1 MKLLSLLKDKYL
13 LDVMFLAC
21 AFCFISETYLS
32 WDASYQLFSILNKGE
47 FFYIENRPFVFL
59 MQLPVYLLLKVSNG
73 FDLVIYKKVYGLT
86 YAFYPFIISLI
97 GYYIHKF
104 DRKRFHFL
112 VLSISLGSML
122 FQYHQLFEHLIAC
135 QFYML
140 ILSIT
145 GIKKYKN
152 IEALLLVVLNLIH
165 PVSLPLTGLH
175 FLLNFFLDK
184 KDITRW
190 FFPLVLAITRIGLFL
205 STKSETSY
213 FSLDNFYYTFFLQIK
228 NFYSPRDL
236 IALLLICVNLIYLS
250 LFLNKAKF
258 AYALTFGVFIT
269 FIFWYNSDPIA
280 VEVMYDMHYIVF
292 LFFLAPISLVYKTVK
307 SEDIE
312 LLKTAFLCTSLYLF
326 SAVTYGVGYQSFLSK
341 LAQNI
346 ERHEAKCVEELML
359 TLPKV
364 NRTRWKWTTLFEYY
378 MYRNSAVIYKVI
390 IPHTC
395 FGIDK
400 KNIELQKFINSK
412 ILKGYYFK
420 LNL

>member
-145 GIKKYKN
+145 GIKKYRN

-205 STKSETSY
+205 STKSETSH

-236 IALLLICVNLIYLS
+236 FALLLICVNLIYLS

-258 AYALTFGVFIT
+258 AYVLTFGVFIT
-269 FIFWYNSDPIA
+269 FIFWYNSDPRA
-280 VEVMYDMHYIVF
+280 VEVMLDMRYVIF
-292 LFFLAPISLVYKTVK
+292 LFFLTPALLAYRLNKEQSVHI
-307 SEDIE
+307 
-312 LLKTAFLCTSLYLF
+312 LKTAFISSFIYLLSSL
-326 SAVTYGVGYQSFLSK
+326 TYGIGYNKFLLELS
-341 LAQNI
+341 QNI
-346 ERHEAKCVEELML
+346 ERHDESCVEELML
-359 TLPKV
+359 AFPKI
-364 NRTRWKWTTLFEYY
+364 NRTQWHWSTLFEYY
-378 MYRNSAVIYKVI
+378 MYKSSFNINKI
-390 IPHTC
+390 IMPYTC
-395 FGIDK
+395 YGIEND
-400 KNIELQKFINSK
+400 NIRIQKFIDPK
-412 ILKGYYFK
+412 VFKGEYFK
-420 LNL
+420 MNL